1 MDPVGSIIAVV
12 VGIVVVVIVL
22 LFYFYWRQGKQI
34 KALVDVLKAEKIAS
48 NTWSFLSGEKKVT
61 LYYFEGSRYSPS
73 LVSLSLAGDFRG
85 HCIIRK
91 ETKFDK
97 FCKRLGVNKEAQVSD
112 PEIAEQY
119 YFESED
125 SDFVKSFMQK
135 TEVKGILKE
144 ALQNFTRIEINNNV
158 CSFIKS
164 PASLLSYKSQQLAD
178 AAAKLV
184 EFVQFIPHSTSP
196 NASLTVQT
204 GVFESRK
211 KIWGGFATGLFFAGI
226 FYLAWGI
233 MRFCEPVFPWR
244 VFLASLWASIPIFF
258 LLAPKAI
265 DQLSRHSTSAQA
277 LTRVFCLGTPGLII
291 CTWAA
296 LVSLNGFM
304 DKSSPVKHAV
314 HVVDKHISRDSKYGD
329 KYYLTVTPWESGQS
343 PYNFR
348 VSKSNYDLILLS
360 TSCTIKTKKGFFGF
374 EWIPHTMIN
383 FQKHRS

>member
-22 LFYFYWRQGKQI
+22 LFYFYWRQSKQI
-34 KALVDVLKAEKIAS
+34 KTLVDVLKAEKIAS

-73 LVSLSLAGDFRG
+73 LVSLSLTGDFRG
-85 HCIIRK
+85 HCIIRE

-97 FCKRLGVNKEAQVSD
+97 FCKRLGVNKEAQVLD
-112 PEIAEQY
+112 PEIAGQY
-119 YFESED
+119 YFECED

-135 TEVKGILKE
+135 AEVKEILKE
-144 ALQNFTRIEINNNV
+144 ALKDFTRIEINNNV
-158 CSFIKS
+158 CSFLKS
-164 PASLLSYKSQQLAD
+164 SASLLSYKPQQLAD

-196 NASLTVQT
+196 NASLTVQA

-211 KIWGGFATGLFFAGI
+211 KIWGGFATGLFFVGI

-244 VFLASLWASIPIFF
+244 VFLASLWVSIPIFF
-258 LLAPKAI
+258 LLAPKVL

-277 LTRVFCLGTPGLII
+277 LTRVFCFGTPGLII
-291 CTWAA
+291 CTWAV

-304 DKSSPVKHAV
+304 DTSSPVKHVA
-314 HVVDKHISRDSKYGD
+314 HVIDKHISRDSKYGD
-329 KYYLTVTPWESGQS
+329 KYYLIVTPWEPGQP

-348 VSKSNYDLILLS
+348 VSKSNYDLIPLS
-360 TSCTIKTKKGFFGF
+360 TSCTIRTKKGFFGF
-374 EWIPHTMIN
+374 EWIPHRMIN
-383 FQKHRS
+383 FQRHRP